1 MNVAL
6 HSLMSEPLPGKAA
19 ERGGG
24 LVAFLLVGGGAAAGF
39 VVLSSVLVTLL
50 PMVEAWLVSTACYAA
65 CIVPVYFLHRHF
77 TFASDVAH
85 RRALPRYAAVQVMAL
100 LLASLFSF
108 IFHGALELPSLPAAI
123 LVTGLTSGV
132 NYLVLKSWAF
142 AFERDAGASAV

>member
-6 HSLMSEPLPGKAA
+6 HSLMSEPLPRKAA
-19 ERGGG
+19 EPGGG
-24 LVAFLLVGGGAAAGF
+24 PVAFLLVGGSAAAGF
-39 VVLSSVLVTLL
+39 VVLSSVMVTLL

-85 RRALPRYAAVQVMAL
+85 GRALPRYVAVQIMAV
-100 LLASLFSF
+100 LLASVFSF
-108 IFHGALELPSLPAAI
+108 IFHSALELPSLVAAI

-142 AFERDAGASAV
+142 AFERGAEVSAA